1 MIWSARIRI
10 EGLFAQCRAVRKE
23 RMFEPHVI
31 AEGTGGV
38 YIGRR
43 LLEVLVGYLGRWRHQ
58 DSRSI
63 VYLDQAHICL
73 TKLIITYLST
83 VDLRMQ
89 AKPDE

>member
-1 MIWSARIRI
+1 
-10 EGLFAQCRAVRKE
+10 
-23 RMFEPHVI
+23 MFEPHVI

-63 VYLDQAHICL
+63 VYLDHAHICL
-73 TKLIITYLST
+73 TKLIITYLSP